1 MKTLLLL
8 LPSLVACTYL
18 YAQVPKEG
26 ALPTS
31 RGFVVYV
38 DNQDLESYTLLLE
51 GDVGIEN
58 YPILR
63 EDDVYFL
70 IETAPKKVFGA
81 DDKSRLRRYMEME
94 YNKLHKSLQLIA
106 KPASQTKM
114 IDETLFN
121 LWSVQKPEKEK
132 KEGEAKEVEVI
143 KYYYLDFVVDET
155 LFRIQH
161 PATEIDDKS
170 ARIAL
175 YKIYRNMHFY
185 KKLDIPKLQGLVARG
200 QYYY

>member
-1 MKTLLLL
+1 MKKLSLLLT
-8 LPSLVACTYL
+8 SLVACTYL

-38 DNQDLESYTLLLE
+38 DNQDLESYTVRLE

-63 EDDVYFL
+63 DDDVYFL

-94 YNKLHKSLQLIA
+94 YNKLGKSMQLIA
-106 KPASQTKM
+106 KPESLTKI
-114 IDETLFN
+114 IDSTLFN

-132 KEGEAKEVEVI
+132 KEEEAKEVQVL
-143 KYYYLDFVVDET
+143 KYYYLDFVIDET

-161 PATEIDDKS
+161 PATEIDDKA
-170 ARIAL
+170 ARVAL
-175 YKIYRNMHFY
+175 YRIFRNMNFY
-185 KKLDIPKLQGLVARG
+185 KNLDISKLQSLVAQG
-200 QYYY
+200 QYSY